1 MRSLHLLLMS
11 AGIIAAA
18 SLSTSKSASAR
29 QLSFKE
35 CKSLNRA
42 ALKGGRVG
50 RGQQGKVNAVVRDCS
65 RLYGKHLSTVR
76 ELRARQGSPSADLL
90 GDVLDIIGTSGL
102 GHGKSKKKHH

>member
-11 AGIIAAA
+11 AGIVAAA
-18 SLSTSKSASAR
+18 SLAGQPTSAR

-35 CKSLNRA
+35 CEALNRA

-50 RGQQGKVNAVVRDCS
+50 HGQQGKVNAVVRDCT
-65 RLYGKHLSTVR
+65 RLYGKHLSTTR
-76 ELRARQGSPSADLL
+76 ELRARQSSPSADLL

>member
-1 MRSLHLLLMS
+1 M
-11 AGIIAAA
+11 
-18 SLSTSKSASAR
+18 
-29 QLSFKE
+29 
-35 CKSLNRA
+35 NRA